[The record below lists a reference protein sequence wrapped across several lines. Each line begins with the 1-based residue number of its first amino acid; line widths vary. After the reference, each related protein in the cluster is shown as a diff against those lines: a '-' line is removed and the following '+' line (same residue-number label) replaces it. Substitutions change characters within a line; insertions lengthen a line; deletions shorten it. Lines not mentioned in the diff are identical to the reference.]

1 MSIGWR
7 GDHAVKMAQLL
18 LKATHPIPSAA
29 VALFSVLF
37 AIGLGLT
44 ALQVALVGIA
54 VLLQQFSVGLSN
66 DWLDSA
72 RDEAVER
79 TDKPVASG
87 LISPRI
93 VRNWS
98 FLCALL
104 AVLTSLLLGLAAAA
118 WMVLMLAVGW
128 AYNLG
133 MKSNWSSVIPYA
145 AGFGI
150 LPIFVTLSEQP
161 ESWPPTWIV
170 VVAALLGVSAH
181 FANAL
186 PDLFEDRATGV
197 RALPHLV
204 GQGASAVMI
213 AFTATAASL
222 IVVTQSTSLNPVLG
236 WVGLGL
242 TVALAGTASVL
253 ALRARPPRIVFP
265 LLILASLINVI
276 MLMFGLER

>member
-1 MSIGWR
+1 M
-7 GDHAVKMAQLL
+7 KTAQSL
-18 LKATHPIPSAA
+18 LKSTHPIPSAA

-37 AIGLGLT
+37 AIGLGLA
-44 ALQVALVGIA
+44 ALQVVLVGLA

-87 LISPRI
+87 LISQRI

-104 AVLTSLLLGLAAAA
+104 AILPALFLGVAAAA

-133 MKSNWSSVIPYA
+133 MKSNWSSVLPYA

-150 LPIFVTLSEQP
+150 LPVFVTLSEQP
-161 ESWPPTWIV
+161 PSWPPIWIV
-170 VVAALLGVSAH
+170 AVAALLGVSAH

-197 RALPHLV
+197 RALPHIL
-204 GQGASAVMI
+204 GQGRSPIVIAVTAS
-213 AFTATAASL
+213 AASL

-236 WVGLGL
+236 WMGFGL
-242 TVALAGTASVL
+242 TVALAGTASFL
-253 ALRARPPRIVFP
+253 ALRARPPRMVFP
-265 LLILASLINVI
+265 LLILASLANVI
-276 MLMFGLER
+276 MLMFGLEP